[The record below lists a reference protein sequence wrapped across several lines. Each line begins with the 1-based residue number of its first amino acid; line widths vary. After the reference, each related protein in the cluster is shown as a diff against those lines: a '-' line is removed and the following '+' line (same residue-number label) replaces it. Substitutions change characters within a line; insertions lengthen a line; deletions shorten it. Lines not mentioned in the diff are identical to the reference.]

1 MNISE
6 LNHLENVN
14 ESSLVNGGY
23 ASAGSSGNASAFG
36 ILPSAGTSSYVS
48 ASNYGDYYY
57 YYGGSEYASAGSS
70 AGASALSGSAS
81 AGSSASGSA
90 SSSYYYYY

>member
-14 ESSLVNGGY
+14 DASLVNGGY
-23 ASAGSSGNASAFG
+23 VSVGSSAGASASGF
-36 ILPSAGTSSYVS
+36 LPSAYTYSDVYTN
-48 ASNYGDYYY
+48 NYGGYY
-57 YYGGSEYASAGSS
+57 YYGEEYGSASSS

-81 AGSSASGSA
+81 AGSSASGYADSG
-90 SSSYYYYY
+90 YYYYY